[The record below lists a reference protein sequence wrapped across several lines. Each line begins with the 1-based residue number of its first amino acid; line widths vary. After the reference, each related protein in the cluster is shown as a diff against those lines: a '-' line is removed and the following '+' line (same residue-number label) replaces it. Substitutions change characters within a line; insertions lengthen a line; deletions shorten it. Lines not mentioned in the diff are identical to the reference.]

1 MNEEKLYAFEQQFF
15 TVILMVSTLWLCSS
29 PINQTGTNKDDFD
42 SDLNSGFFKCHVSLY
57 KFLLFEM
64 QNLKNCP
71 DVCRIRLSEGFNFAA
86 SGEGIINMVIEL
98 PMKVKNSRTNC
109 TPKLFL
115 CDPDLV
121 QLSFICV
128 FRECQETWTE
138 KATLVLFSI
147 SYFPLTLPQL
157 RTGKPGSNRSLEQ
170 DTLLGWSFY

>member
-1 MNEEKLYAFEQQFF
+1 MHAFELQFF
-15 TVILMVSTLWLCSS
+15 TVISMVSTLWLCSS

-42 SDLNSGFFKCHVSLY
+42 LNSGFFKCRVSLY

-98 PMKVKNSRTNC
+98 PMKVNNRRTSC
-109 TPKLFL
+109 TPKLIL

-121 QLSFICV
+121 
-128 FRECQETWTE
+128 
-138 KATLVLFSI
+138 LFVS
-147 SYFPLTLPQL
+147 SGNVRRRGQ
-157 RTGKPGSNRSLEQ
+157 R
-170 DTLLGWSFY
+170 